1 MLKYQLKMNQ
11 SGWCRDSMFD
21 TTMKIC
27 IGIGLEDNG
36 TEVSY
41 CTGIDIEE
49 TKNMAMTRGLI
60 ILITLYLKVRFFDD
74 NHNLIK

>member
-1 MLKYQLKMNQ
+1 
-11 SGWCRDSMFD
+11 MFD

-36 TEVSY
+36 TGYPY

-49 TKNMAMTRGLI
+49 TKKTWR
-60 ILITLYLKVRFFDD
+60 
-74 NHNLIK
+74 

>member
-36 TEVSY
+36 TGYPIVQV
-41 CTGIDIEE
+41 
-49 TKNMAMTRGLI
+49 LI
-60 ILITLYLKVRFFDD
+60 LKRPKHGDD
-74 NHNLIK
+74 PWINNADYTISKGKVF